1 MDDPVLPRH
10 IIERFERRWA
20 LQNPLGLG
28 RTYKS
33 LTPPL
38 EMEPTI
44 PLPSPNL
51 APHMPPPRLSA

>member
-20 LQNPLGLG
+20 LQNPLSLG
-28 RTYKS
+28 RKYEP

-38 EMEPTI
+38 ETEPSN
-44 PLPSPNL
+44 PLPPSNL
-51 APHMPPPRLSA
+51 ALHVPLHRLIA